1 MIIRCTFHACM
12 AHPITY
18 LYSGKS
24 VSNLTAVS
32 FTIFRASFIATALI
46 FELKKSMYEDE
57 LNVKTDSQYRKN
69 GFNCRWTSIER
80 VLIIYIESAENI
92 PVLVIYVSDRDK

>member
-1 MIIRCTFHACM
+1 
-12 AHPITY
+12 
-18 LYSGKS
+18 
-24 VSNLTAVS
+24 
-32 FTIFRASFIATALI
+32 
-46 FELKKSMYEDE
+46 MYEDE
-57 LNVKTDSQYRKN
+57 LNAKTDSQYRNN